1 MASREYS
8 TGLAGLRV
16 LSFESRRAQEMA
28 KLIASY
34 GGEAIVAPA
43 MREVPLESNAD
54 ALAFVRGLLQSEFDT
69 VILLTGAGVRL
80 LARLAETICSPAE
93 FTNALG
99 RLTLVARGPK
109 PAAALKELGLAA
121 MVTIPEP
128 STWRDLLQVL
138 DSNEASLPLRDRRV
152 AVQEYGTPNAELL
165 AGLAE
170 RGAQVTRVPLYQ
182 WALPEDLKPLE
193 SAIESLISRSVDL
206 VLFTSSAQLLHLLRI
221 AARLRREPELRRSF
235 AQVVVGS
242 IGPTTS
248 ETLRAHGVE
257 PDFEPP
263 HPKMGFLINEA
274 AQRAAA
280 LLRQRRSP
288 G

>member
-1 MASREYS
+1 MASHEHS
-8 TGLAGLRV
+8 AGLAGLRV
-16 LSFESRRAQEMA
+16 LSFEGRRAQEMA

-43 MREVPLESNAD
+43 MREAPLESNAD
-54 ALAFVRGLLQSEFDT
+54 GLAFVRGLLQGEFDI

-80 LARLAETICSPAE
+80 LARLAEKICSPAE
-93 FTNALG
+93 FTKALG
-99 RLTLVARGPK
+99 RIALVARGPK

-121 MVTIPEP
+121 TVTIPEP

-138 DSNEASLPLRDRRV
+138 DSNEASLALRDRRV
-152 AVQEYGTPNAELL
+152 AVQEYGTPKAELL

-170 RGAQVTRVPLYQ
+170 RGARVTRVPLYE
-182 WALPEDLKPLE
+182 WALPEDLGPLE
-193 SAIESLISRSVDL
+193 SAIEDLTLRRIDL

-221 AARLRREPELRRSF
+221 AARMGREPELRRSF
-235 AQVVVGS
+235 AHVVVGS

-248 ETLRAHGVE
+248 ETLQAHGIQ

-280 LLRQRRSP
+280 LLRQKRPP